1 MPTERQELIFLLPC
15 KVLCHSITVPLK
27 SLALV
32 MCVASHLLLMTVAE
46 TELEQIQAMLMIMSL
61 TQFHSKYAFGVV
73 ATGNHKALF

>member
-1 MPTERQELIFLLPC
+1 MTMPL
-15 KVLCHSITVPLK
+15 S

-32 MCVASHLLLMTVAE
+32 MCAASHLFLMTVAK
-46 TELEQIQAMLMIMSL
+46 TELEQIRARLMIMSL